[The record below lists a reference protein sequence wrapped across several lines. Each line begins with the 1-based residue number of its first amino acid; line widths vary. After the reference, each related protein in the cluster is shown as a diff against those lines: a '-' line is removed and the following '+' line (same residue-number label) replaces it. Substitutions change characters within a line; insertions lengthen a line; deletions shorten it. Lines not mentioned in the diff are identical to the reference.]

1 VRALAVRDR
10 RPATAVRGEP
20 GAATAAAGVAAGVLG
35 AASLALRPVGWGG
48 VLATVAVGL
57 VAVAAAPTQTPDPVR
72 LARAGGGVRSSSPAM
87 VLAVGLLAVAAA
99 RMAGAP
105 LPGPA
110 SAVGVG
116 ASLAAA
122 VAEEALFRGVLQGAL
137 QRLQA
142 GQVLAIGLPAA
153 LFALVHVPGYGPGSL
168 PVNLAAGLLL
178 GWQRHAVG
186 SWTVPAATHGAANL
200 IRFL

>member
-1 VRALAVRDR
+1 MRAVAVQDR
-10 RPATAVRGEP
+10 PRAEAVPHAPTR
-20 GAATAAAGVAAGVLG
+20 AAAIAGLAAGVLG
-35 AASLALRPVGWGG
+35 AVSLGLRPVGWGG
-48 VLATVAVGL
+48 VASTVAVGL
-57 VAVAAAPTQTPDPVR
+57 VAMAAAPSQTRVPE
-72 LARAGGGVRSSSPAM
+72 ASGWVRSPSPAG

-99 RMAGAP
+99 RVVGAP

-110 SAVGVG
+110 TAVGVG

-137 QRLQA
+137 QGLRA
-142 GQVLAIGLPAA
+142 GPVLAIGLPAA

-178 GWQRHAVG
+178 GWQRHAAG
-186 SWTVPAATHGAANL
+186 SWTVPAATHGVANL

>member
-1 VRALAVRDR
+1 VRTFAVHDR
-10 RPATAVRGEP
+10 RRAEAVPAGP
-20 GAATAAAGVAAGVLG
+20 GRATAAAGVAVGVMG
-35 AASLALRPVGWGG
+35 AVSLALRPVGWGG
-48 VLATVAVGL
+48 VVATVAVGM
-57 VAVAAAPTQTPDPVR
+57 VALAAEPSQ
-72 LARAGGGVRSSSPAM
+72 ARVPKAGGWVRSPSPAG

-99 RMAGAP
+99 RVAGAP

-122 VAEEALFRGVLQGAL
+122 VAEEALFRGVLHGAVE
-137 QRLQA
+137 RLRA
-142 GQVLAIGLPAA
+142 GPVLAIGLPAA

-178 GWQRHAVG
+178 GWQRHATG
-186 SWTVPAATHGAANL
+186 AWTIPAATHAAANL

>member
-1 VRALAVRDR
+1 VRAVAVRDG
-10 RPATAVRGEP
+10 RPATAVPRGP
-20 GAATAAAGVAAGVLG
+20 GTATAVAGVAVGVLG
-35 AASLALRPVGWGG
+35 ALSLALRPVGWGG
-48 VLATVAVGL
+48 IVATVAIGL

-72 LARAGGGVRSSSPAM
+72 HARAGGWVPSSTFAG
-87 VLAVGLLAVAAA
+87 VLAVGLLAVGAA
-99 RMAGAP
+99 RVVGAP
-105 LPGPA
+105 LGPA

-122 VAEEALFRGVLQGAL
+122 VAEEGLFRGVLQGAL
-137 QRLQA
+137 QRLRTPP
-142 GQVLAIGLPAA
+142 VLAIGLPAA

-178 GWQRHAVG
+178 GWQRHAAG

>member
-1 VRALAVRDR
+1 VRAVSVLDR
-10 RPATAVRGEP
+10 RPATAVPRGP
-20 GAATAAAGVAAGVLG
+20 GTVPAVAGVAVGVLG
-35 AASLALRPVGWGG
+35 ALSLALRPVGWGG
-48 VLATVAVGL
+48 VLATVAVGV
-57 VAVAAAPTQTPDPVR
+57 VAIAAAPTQASARVPPV
-72 LARAGGGVRSSSPAM
+72 GGRVRSSSPAM
-87 VLAVGLLAVAAA
+87 VLTVGLVAVAAA

-105 LPGPA
+105 SPEPA

-137 QRLQA
+137 QRLRA
-142 GQVLAIGLPAA
+142 GPVLAIGLPAA